1 MEAKTN
7 HGRTDQQAA
16 GVLCTLGDSGAPA
29 AFFACA
35 PDGIA
40 GLRPEV
46 RASLEAACV
55 RYCRETG
62 EAPVVTSGWRSLKS
76 CAQLMAGFDR
86 GQLEGMYCRHG
97 YASYVRDLLAAR
109 ERLGRRLTG
118 EEAYEILCRREEGY
132 ISWHLQGGAV
142 DIQAPVSRPGL
153 FRKCLEDVN
162 FTVFDEQELGV
173 ACYHATYRGLEPQII
188 RK

>member
-1 MEAKTN
+1 MAT
-7 HGRTDQQAA
+7 RVFCTFDD
-16 GVLCTLGDSGAPA
+16 GVTPA

-35 PDGIA
+35 QEGIA

-46 RASLEAACV
+46 RASLETACV
-55 RYCRETG
+55 RYCGETG

-76 CAQLMAGFDR
+76 CARLMAGFDR

-97 YASYVRDLLAAR
+97 YAPYVRDLLAER
-109 ERLGRRLTG
+109 ERLGRRLTD

-142 DIQAPVSRPGL
+142 DIQAPVNRPEL
-153 FRKCLEDVN
+153 LRQCLEDAN